1 MTENS
6 SLDRF
11 IKTST
16 IILESLALV
25 NITLWWDRVEIM
37 FCNTTSKTHNSCVWL
52 LLNASL
58 PKNVSSVKIIIGLL
72 LIGLKFWK
80 NRHVLFQLIQQEITN
95 IIFQIGKLFYK
106 DNVIT
111 ETKLLE
117 RCFLTFMG
125 MLMYCI
131 TICMCSTFVEYL
143 ICSNI
148 LHSHMFIMLLLIA
161 QQGLITDFN
170 SSSHKH
176 KE

>member
-11 IKTST
+11 IRTST
-16 IILESLALV
+16 IILESLALI

-52 LLNASL
+52 LLNVSL

-72 LIGLKFWK
+72 LIRLKFWK
-80 NRHVLFQLIQQEITN
+80 TKLASFQLIQQEITN
-95 IIFQIGKLFYK
+95 IISQTGKPFYK
-106 DNVIT
+106 DSVII

-117 RCFLTFMG
+117 RCFLMVVS
-125 MLMYCI
+125 MLMCCV
-131 TICMCSTFVEYL
+131 TICMSLIFVEYL

-161 QQGLITDFN
+161 RHRLPEDFN
-170 SSSHKH
+170 ISRH
-176 KE
+176 EE